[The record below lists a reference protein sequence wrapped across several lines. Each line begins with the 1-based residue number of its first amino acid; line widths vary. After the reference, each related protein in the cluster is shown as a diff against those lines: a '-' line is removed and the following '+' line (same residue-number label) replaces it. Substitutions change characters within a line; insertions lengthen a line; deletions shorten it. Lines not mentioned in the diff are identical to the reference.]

1 MGGSAGN
8 HAMEAEKNYV
18 IAHQNHAQGNL
29 DSARAFYLRALAI
42 EPEHSG
48 CLFGLGLMAFG
59 QKLLDEAE
67 DLLRRAAANDV
78 GDPGILSNLAA
89 VLLEKGAF
97 AECVEACETALN
109 GDPRNYE
116 ALCNLSFAKRRLE
129 DVPSAIAAAREAIAV
144 DASRANGHIALATA
158 LLELKDRKPAVT
170 DEALAALTRARSID
184 PNQRSVDVNLAELL
198 LDRGQFSDVID
209 MLSDNSAI
217 PSDDPSFNNLM
228 ARAHFAAQDYTS
240 ALRFA
245 RKHVEI
251 EPESGNAH
259 SALSAVLIS
268 MKQFDEALE
277 ACRTAL
283 KLNPSLSTLR
293 LDICQLRQL
302 LCDWEGL
309 DEDQR
314 QAVELMLETEE
325 FAGPFHLISM
335 PDPAGSAA
343 NQLSGAN
350 IFQKR
355 LRLGAG
361 MTPDEAGRKH
371 RRARLNDRLRI
382 GYLSNDYRDHATASL
397 MSELIERHDR
407 SRFEIVGYCYS
418 YDDGS
423 AFRQRLQ
430 LGFDRFVTV
439 GQLSIE
445 ETARRIDQDGIDI
458 LVDLKGFTQGSR
470 SGVLTHRP
478 APIQVNYLG
487 YPGTMGGCDV
497 DYIIGDAFVTP
508 LDFAKYYSEKIVQL
522 PHCYQPNDTQRL
534 IDPFLMRRE
543 DYGLPSEA
551 FVFCSFNNVNKLTRD
566 VFLIWM
572 RLLAEVPGSVLW
584 LLTTSPTVKA
594 NLSREARA
602 CGVDPERLVF
612 APMVNIPMHI
622 ARMRMADLFLDSYPC
637 TAHTTAS
644 EALWAGLP
652 LLTCAGESFASRVAG
667 SILTAAG
674 VPELIAHDL
683 TEYEEK
689 ALELVRNPR
698 MLGGLRERLAGA
710 AASPLFDIGAY
721 TRDIERAYLHM
732 ADIYNDGRAPEAFA
746 VRDLRELAADAS
758 RGHGAEAVTPE
769 GYEMQTQLKAPEYL
783 IGIDEAGQ
791 VDAMADARV
800 KFGFCPL
807 CYSKD
812 TASIGQ
818 SDCSRHALYKPE
830 LPPSISWCLCRACRH
845 VYADGFFGAEAYEL
859 LYPKTPPSELAGHDM
874 ERQRMHS
881 AKIVQRIAKI
891 AEPGTWLDVGFG
903 NGSLLFTADEWG
915 YRAVGL
921 DIRSDNVKA
930 MRDLGVEAH
939 ELCIEQYEGQET
951 CSVVS
956 MTNLL
961 QYVPFPGSAIE
972 NAARLLKPKGLLFLI
987 LPNMDTVTWRM
998 MDKQRVNAFWTDIET
1013 YHHFT
1018 RKRLYELLVQH
1029 GLAPIEYNVSERF
1042 RSSMEVLAMKLPTSA

>member
-1 MGGSAGN
+1 MGGSAGSR
-8 HAMEAEKNYV
+8 AMEAEKNYV

-29 DSARAFYLRALAI
+29 DSAKAYYLRALAI
-42 EPEHSG
+42 EPDHSG
-48 CLFGLGLMAFG
+48 CLMGLGLMAFG

-97 AECVEACETALN
+97 AACVEACDTALE

-116 ALCNLSFAKRRLE
+116 ALCNLSFAKRRLD
-129 DVPSAIAAAREAIAV
+129 DVPAAIAAARAAIAV
-144 DASRANGHIALATA
+144 DATRANGHIALGTA
-158 LLELKDRKPAVT
+158 LLEIKDRRPADT
-170 DEALAALTRARSID
+170 DEALAALSRARTID
-184 PNQRSVDVNLAELL
+184 PGQRSVDVNLAELL
-198 LDRGQFSDVID
+198 LDRGQFRDVIA
-209 MLSDNSAI
+209 MLTDNCAI
-217 PSDDPSFNNLM
+217 ASDDPSFNNLM
-228 ARAHFAAQDYTS
+228 ARAHFAAQDYPS
-240 ALRFA
+240 ALKFA
-245 RKHVEI
+245 RRHVEV
-251 EPESGNAH
+251 EPDSGDAY
-259 SALSAVLIS
+259 SALSAVLIN
-268 MKQFDEALE
+268 MKQFDEAL
-277 ACRTAL
+277 AASRTAL
-283 KLNPSLSTLR
+283 KLNSSLSTLR

-302 LCDWEGL
+302 LCEWNGL
-309 DEDQR
+309 EEDQR
-314 QAVELMLETEE
+314 EAVRLMLETEE

-343 NQLSGAN
+343 NQLVCAD

-355 LRLGAG
+355 LRLSAG
-361 MTPDEAGRKH
+361 LAPQAPGRRH
-371 RRARLNDRLRI
+371 RRSRLNEKLRI

-418 YDDGS
+418 HDDGS

-430 LGFDRFVTV
+430 LAFDRFVAV
-439 GQLSIE
+439 GELSVE

-487 YPGTMGGCDV
+487 YPGTMGGSDV
-497 DYIIGDAFVTP
+497 DYIIGDPFVTP
-508 LDFAKYYSEKIVQL
+508 MAFARFYSEKIVQL

-534 IDPFLMRRE
+534 IDPFLTRRE
-543 DYGLPSEA
+543 DHGLPA
-551 FVFCSFNNVNKLTRD
+551 DGFVFCSFNNVNKLTRD
-566 VFLIWM
+566 VFQIWM

-584 LLTTSPTVKA
+584 LLTASPTVKA
-594 NLSREARA
+594 NLAREAKAR
-602 CGVDPERLVF
+602 GIDPERLVF
-612 APMVNIPMHI
+612 APMVSIPMHI
-622 ARMRMADLFLDSYPC
+622 ARMRMADLFLDSFPC

-674 VPELIAHDL
+674 VPELIADDL
-683 TEYEEK
+683 KAYEER
-689 ALELVRNPR
+689 ALELVRRPHV
-698 MLGGLRERLAGA
+698 LGALRDKLAGA
-710 AASPLFDIGAY
+710 AASPLFDIASY
-721 TRDIERAYLHM
+721 TRDIERAYLNM

-746 VRDLRELAADAS
+746 VRDLPEFATNAATKVAAT
-758 RGHGAEAVTPE
+758 HATKEQA
-769 GYEMQTQLKAPEYL
+769 MQTQLKAPEYL
-783 IGIDEAGQ
+783 IGFDETEQTGT
-791 VDAMADARV
+791 MAEARV

-818 SDCSRHALYKPE
+818 SDCSRHALYKPQ
-830 LPPSISWCLCRACRH
+830 LPPTISWCLCRSCRH
-845 VYADGFFGAEAYEL
+845 VYADGFFGAEAYEM

-891 AEPGTWLDVGFG
+891 AEPGIWLDVGFG

-921 DIRSDNVKA
+921 DIRADNVKA
-930 MRDLGVEAH
+930 MRDLGVDAQ
-939 ELCIEQYEGQET
+939 ELCIEQYEGRET

-1018 RKRLYELLVQH
+1018 RKRLYELLVQNE
-1029 GLAPIEYNVSERF
+1029 LAPIEYNVSDRF
-1042 RSSMEVLAMKLPTSA
+1042 RSSMEVLAMKLPTGG